1 MVALQ
6 HPKISVRED
15 SIKLVVITCNNF
27 ETLESM
33 EIAPMFN
40 RNAIRDN
47 IIGEPVCFPN
57 SILLFFGY
65 KGIVYEIIIQTRQ
78 VFLEPFDTD
87 TEPYITYNWFINISN
102 STDNFKEIEI
112 GIYDNFGVQSPKVP
126 FKRIAQTI
134 FGVTFEDIDCYI

>member
-1 MVALQ
+1 MTALQ

-15 SIKLVVITCNNF
+15 SIKPVVITCNNF

-33 EIAPMFN
+33 EIIPRFN
-40 RNAIRDN
+40 QDAIK
-47 IIGEPVCFPN
+47 IIGEPVCLPN

-65 KGIVYEIIIQTRQ
+65 RGIVYEIVIQTHQ
-78 VFLEPFDTD
+78 VFLEPLDVNL
-87 TEPYITYNWFINISN
+87 ELCITYNWFINISN
-102 STDNFKEIEI
+102 STNNFKKIE
-112 GIYDNFGVQSPKVP
+112 IYDNLQSPKVP